1 MNVFDINRQLG
12 PSGQKPFMI
21 YFGLSIVLHAVFIVG
36 MASSARW
43 LNQPRH
49 DTFSSHTVSLVDAP
63 LTLTDRPSSQG
74 AETTPKV
81 TPTKRDKPS
90 PQTASKPAKPPRP
103 PQTKQA
109 AVATTPAPAQV
120 AKAKSTTKT
129 TRKTVT
135 SSRKSNTAV
144 QQAPSPKQA
153 KAQKTTPTSS
163 LVQPPSGKTKV
174 DQIRQRQ
181 AEQRL
186 AALRARY
193 GSYGEDT
200 SGTRV
205 TENLQR
211 VRLRAYQEFV
221 REQVVEAWILPLR
234 QDNVRRLQ
242 ATALLTVDR
251 EGRIV
256 KLELLKASNNPLFDA
271 SLLRAIRQVE
281 PLPAL
286 PDDYGGT
293 FLELE
298 LHFKLDTT

>member
-1 MNVFDINRQLG
+1 MNVSDIKRQLG
-12 PSGQKPFMI
+12 SSGQKPLML
-21 YFGLSIVLHAVFIVG
+21 YFWVSIVLHAVFIVG

-49 DTFSSHTVSLVDAP
+49 DKFSSHTVSLVDAP
-63 LTLTDRPSSQG
+63 LSLTDQPSSQG
-74 AETTPKV
+74 AEATSKV
-81 TPTKRDKPS
+81 TPAKRAKPS
-90 PQTASKPAKPPRP
+90 PQAPSKPAKPPRP
-103 PQTKQA
+103 PQTKKA
-109 AVATTPAPAQV
+109 AVSATPSSAPV
-120 AKAKSTTKT
+120 AKTKSTTKT
-129 TRKTVT
+129 KRQPVT
-135 SSRKSNTAV
+135 SSRESKNAV
-144 QQAPSPKQA
+144 QRSPSPHKA
-153 KAQKTTPTSS
+153 KAQKTTTTSPQ
-163 LVQPPSGKTKV
+163 LQPASDETKT

-193 GSYGEDT
+193 GSHGEDT
-200 SGTRV
+200 PGIRV

-256 KLELLKASNNPLFDA
+256 KPLDKLNRYRHCPRTMVGPFL
-271 SLLRAIRQVE
+271 SLS
-281 PLPAL
+281 
-286 PDDYGGT
+286 
-293 FLELE
+293 
-298 LHFKLDTT
+298 

>member
-1 MNVFDINRQLG
+1 MNVFDIKRPLG
-12 PSGQKPFMI
+12 LSGQKPFMI
-21 YFGLSIVLHAVFIVG
+21 YFWLSIVLHAVFIVG

-49 DTFSSHTVSLVDAP
+49 DKFSSHTVSLVDAP
-63 LTLTDRPSSQG
+63 LTLTNQPASQG
-74 AETTPKV
+74 AEVTPKI
-81 TPTKRDKPS
+81 TPTTHAKPS
-90 PQTASKPAKPPRP
+90 PQATSKPAPPSRP
-103 PQTKQA
+103 PQTKKA
-109 AVATTPAPAQV
+109 AVTARPSAAQV
-120 AKAKSTTKT
+120 AQAKSVAKTK
-129 TRKTVT
+129 RKPVT
-135 SSRKSNTAV
+135 SPRKSTTAV
-144 QQAPSPKQA
+144 QQSSSPNKT
-153 KAQKTTPTSS
+153 KAQETTTSPQ
-163 LVQPPSGKTKV
+163 VQASAGETKA

-193 GSYGEDT
+193 GSHGENT

-205 TENLQR
+205 IENLQR

-286 PDDYGGT
+286 PEDYAGT